1 MTSIR
6 NANIRVQNQPP
17 VIVENIPNNVRRVNF
32 KAENDSFTRQQNG
45 PVYTQPPMFDQQAAM
60 RKAIEDQKKA
70 QKKQK
75 MKSTALS
82 TLSIAVSVVMLAYFG
97 KLLHNQHLE
106 SKAQKLTAEA
116 LQNGQKSIHDIIK
129 NCPDEKIKRA
139 MAEEINKGYGFSM
152 KKINALDTLAN
163 IETREAKL
171 FDIDKAKRILDEEVI
186 GMEDAKEQIINHLKF
201 RNYCIENGIQLDT
214 PFVLALDG
222 PAGTAKTTLANAVAK
237 ACDMPHK
244 EISMAGMTGK
254 APIKGSEPVYSGSTW
269 GEIAD
274 AQIEHKTKSIVY
286 TLDEIEKTGSSEHN
300 GKAEDALLSLMDNR
314 HFVTDDYLGVDID
327 VMDSIIIT
335 TSNNYEK
342 LSEPMKSRLSKVVRI
357 KPYTDEVKKSIAEF
371 KMKHFMKKYKM
382 TDKMNINDDALETL
396 VLRHKSKQGGREIS
410 NEVESLMESITIS
423 PEFQAATKENPFV
436 LTGEFV
442 NRSLIKLAE

>member
-1 MTSIR
+1 MNSILKT
-6 NANIRVQNQPP
+6 NSAVQNQQQ
-17 VIVENIPNNVRRVNF
+17 VVNNLPNNVRKINF
-32 KAENDSFTRQQNG
+32 KAENDKFTRQSG
-45 PVYTQPPMFDQQAAM
+45 PVYTQPPMLDQQTAM
-60 RKAIEDQKKA
+60 RRAIEEQRKA

-75 MKSTALS
+75 IKNTALT
-82 TLSIAVSVVMLAYFG
+82 TLSVAVSVAMLAYFG
-97 KLLHNQHLE
+97 KLLHSQYLE

-116 LQNGQKSIHDIIK
+116 LQNGQKSLQDIIK
-129 NCPDEKIKRA
+129 NCPNEKIKRA

-171 FDIDKAKRILDEEVI
+171 FDIDRARRILDEEVI
-186 GMEDAKEQIINHLKF
+186 GMEEAKEQIINHLKF

-274 AQIEHKTKSIVY
+274 AQIEHRTRSIVY
-286 TLDEIEKTGSSEHN
+286 TLDEIEKAGTSEHN

-342 LSEPMKSRLSKVVRI
+342 LSEPMKSRLCKVVKI
-357 KPYTDEVKKSIAEF
+357 QPYTDEIKRALAEF

-382 TDKMNINDDALETL
+382 TDKMQIGDDALEAL

-410 NEVESLMESITIS
+410 NEVESIMEKVAIS
-423 PEFQAATKENPFV
+423 PEFQAATGENPFI
-436 LTGEFV
+436 LTADF
-442 NRSLIKLAE
+442 IKDALLKI